1 MKLPIK
7 CVFIGIALLG
17 MSAGNAGTILLNF
30 DSLPAGGPL
39 SVDPPLVPDGYGQL
53 SWNNFAVANGSEF
66 APNTGYYTGPVS
78 GNNEI
83 FNEFGNPASVS
94 IANGLFDL
102 YSAYLTF
109 ALNLNTPLN
118 IQVEGFDGTTLL
130 YDNTYTVNN
139 LGPTLI
145 DFDYTGVSQVTFIS
159 SPGQQF
165 VMDNMTVNVPDE
177 SNTLGLFGATMGGL
191 MVLRWKTQK
200 RTA

>member
-7 CVFIGIALLG
+7 FIFIGMALLG
-17 MSAGNAGTILLNF
+17 MSAGNAGAVLLNF

-39 SVDPPLVPDGYGQL
+39 SVNPPLVPDGFGGL
-53 SWNNFAVANGSEF
+53 NWNNFAVANGSEF
-66 APNTGYYTGPVS
+66 EPNTGYYTGLVS

-94 IANGLFDL
+94 ISNGLFDL

-109 ALNLNTPLN
+109 ALNASSPLN
-118 IQVEGFDGTTLL
+118 IQVEGFDGATML

-145 DFDYTGVSQVTFIS
+145 DFNYTGVSQVDFIS
-159 SPGQQF
+159 SPAQQF
-165 VMDNMTVNVPDE
+165 VIDNMTVTVPDE
-177 SNTLGLFGATMGGL
+177 FNTLGLLGATIGGL

>member
-7 CVFIGIALLG
+7 CFLIGMALLG
-17 MSAGNAGTILLNF
+17 MSAGNAGAILLDF

-39 SVDPPLVPDGYGQL
+39 SFYPPVVPDGYGQL

-66 APNTGYYTGPVS
+66 APNTGYYTGLVS

-83 FNEFGNPASVS
+83 FNDFGNPASVS

-102 YSAYLTF
+102 YSAYLTA
-109 ALNLNTPLN
+109 ALNLSSPLN
-118 IQVEGFDGTTLL
+118 IQVEGFDGTTML

-145 DFDYTGVSQVTFIS
+145 NFNYTGVSQVTFIS
-159 SPGQQF
+159 PLAQEF
-165 VMDNMTVNVPDE
+165 VIDNMTVNVPDE
-177 SNTLGLFGATMGGL
+177 FNTLGLFSATIGGL

>member
-7 CVFIGIALLG
+7 CFFIGMALLG
-17 MSAGNAGTILLNF
+17 MSAGNAGAILLNF

-39 SVDPPLVPDGYGQL
+39 SFYPPVVPDGYSQL

-66 APNTGYYTGPVS
+66 APNTGYYTGLVS

-102 YSAYLTF
+102 YSAYLTA

-118 IQVEGFDGTTLL
+118 IQVEGFDGTILL

-145 DFDYTGVSQVTFIS
+145 NFDYTGVSQVTFIS